1 MCIECGS
8 NPCAPRCPNAI
19 EEKAIYNCTVC
30 GSQIFEDDMYW
41 DSQDGC
47 ICEDC
52 LDEMSRKEI
61 LELCGEPLKKAVMEE
76 Y

>member
-8 NPCAPRCPNAI
+8 NPCNSRCPNAT
-19 EEKAIYNCTVC
+19 EEKAIYTCTVC
-30 GSQIFEDDMYW
+30 GSPIFEDDMYW
-41 DSQDGC
+41 DSSEGC

-61 LELCGEPLKKAVMEE
+61 LELCGEPLKKAIMED